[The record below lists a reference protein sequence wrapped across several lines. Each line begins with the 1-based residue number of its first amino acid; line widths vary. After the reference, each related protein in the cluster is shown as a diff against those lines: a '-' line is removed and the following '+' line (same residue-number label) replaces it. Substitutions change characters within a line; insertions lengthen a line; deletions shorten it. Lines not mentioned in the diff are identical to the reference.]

1 MSAIRLDHST
11 KSWGAFRAVDDVSLT
26 ADEGSLLVLLGPSG
40 CGKSTTLRLI
50 AGLEQ
55 PDGGTVTIGDVDVTH
70 MTPAQRRIAMVFQS
84 YALFP
89 HLSVAENIVFG
100 LRVRRVS
107 RAERD
112 ERLKRVAD
120 IVGLGQ
126 LLDRKPSQLS
136 GGQRQRVAL
145 GRAII
150 AEAKVCLMDEP
161 LSNLDAKLRHEM
173 RTEIRA
179 LQQRLGMTMVYVTHD
194 QTEAMTMADRVVLMR
209 EGRVEQNGAPEQLYN
224 RPETAFTARFI
235 GTPPM
240 NLLTAGDRLIG
251 IRPEDIRVVSQDGRM
266 AQVKAIEHLG
276 ADSIVLCEIDG
287 KPVAVRQNG
296 FSKVASGD
304 TIRLAWDSIHEHH
317 FEGSSGRR
325 LDTVADDQT
334 QIASS

>member
-1 MSAIRLDHST
+1 MSAIKLDRVV
-11 KSWGAFRAVDDVSLT
+11 KNWGAARAVDGVSLE
-26 ADEGSLLVLLGPSG
+26 AEEGSLLVLLGPSG

-55 PDGGTVTIGDVDVTH
+55 PDSGTVMIGGADVTH
-70 MTPAQRRIAMVFQS
+70 LTPAQRKIAMVFQS

-89 HLSVAENIVFG
+89 HLSVAENIIFG
-100 LRVRRVS
+100 LRVRGVS

-112 ERLKRVAD
+112 SRLKRVAD
-120 IVGLGQ
+120 IVGLTQ

-150 AEAKVCLMDEP
+150 AEARLCLMDEP

-173 RTEIRA
+173 RTEIRM

-194 QTEAMTMADRVVLMR
+194 QTEAMTMADRVILMR
-209 EGRVEQNGAPEQLYN
+209 DGRIEQNGPPEQLYN

-240 NLLTAGDRLIG
+240 NLIARDGVLVG
-251 IRPEDIRVVSQDGRM
+251 IRPEHIRIVSQDGRP
-266 AQVKAIEHLG
+266 ARVKSVEHLG
-276 ADSIVLCEIDG
+276 ADSTVLCEIEG
-287 KPVAVRQNG
+287 QPVSVRQDG
-296 FSKVASGD
+296 FSKVAPGD
-304 TIRLAWDSIHEHH
+304 EIRLAWAAADEHQ
-317 FEGSSGRR
+317 FDQATGVRLAPQPQRR
-325 LDTVADDQT
+325 PM
-334 QIASS
+334 

>member
-1 MSAIRLDHST
+1 MAAIQLDRVVKRWGSAR
-11 KSWGAFRAVDDVSLT
+11 GVDGVSLT
-26 ADEGSLLVLLGPSG
+26 AEEGSLLVLLGPSG

-55 PDGGTVTIGDVDVTH
+55 PDSGRVMIGGADVTH
-70 MTPAQRRIAMVFQS
+70 LTPAQRRIAMVFQS

-112 ERLKRVAD
+112 ARLKRVAD
-120 IVGLGQ
+120 IVGLSQ

-145 GRAII
+145 GRSII
-150 AEAKVCLMDEP
+150 AEARVCLMDEP

-209 EGRVEQNGAPEQLYN
+209 DGQVEQNG
-224 RPETAFTARFI
+224 RPEELYSRPATSFTARFI

-240 NLLTAGDRLIG
+240 NLVTRGEKLIG
-251 IRPEDIRVVSQDGRM
+251 IRPEHIRIVSQDGHPAR
-266 AQVKAIEHLG
+266 VRSVEHLG

-287 KPVAVRQNG
+287 QPILVRQDG
-296 FSKVASGD
+296 FSKAAPGD
-304 TIRLAWDSIHEHH
+304 SIRLAWMTSDEHQ
-317 FEGSSGRR
+317 F
-325 LDTVADDQT
+325 DQT
-334 QIASS
+334 TGQRMTSATNDVKQFATG

>member
-1 MSAIRLDHST
+1 MSAITLNHVS
-11 KSWGAFRAVDDVSLT
+11 KNWGPMRAVDDVSLT
-26 ADEGSLLVLLGPSG
+26 AEEGSLLVLLGPSG

-55 PDGGTVTIGDVDVTH
+55 LDGGTVTIGGADVTH
-70 MTPAQRRIAMVFQS
+70 LTPAQRKISMVFQS

-112 ERLKRVAD
+112 ARLRRVAD
-120 IVGLGQ
+120 IVGLEK
-126 LLDRKPSQLS
+126 LLERKPSQLS

-150 AEAKVCLMDEP
+150 AEARVCLMDEP

-209 EGRVEQNGAPEQLYN
+209 DGRVEQNGTPEQLYN
-224 RPETAFTARFI
+224 RPATAFTARFI

-240 NLLTAGDRLIG
+240 NLIARGDRLIG
-251 IRPEDIRVVSQDGRM
+251 IRPEHIRIVSQDGHAAR
-266 AQVKAIEHLG
+266 VKTVEHLG
-276 ADSIVLCEIDG
+276 ADSIILCEIEG
-287 KPVAVRQNG
+287 QPVVGAAGRIQQ
-296 FSKVASGD
+296 
-304 TIRLAWDSIHEHH
+304 
-317 FEGSSGRR
+317 GSSR
-325 LDTVADDQT
+325 
-334 QIASS
+334 